1 MGGGG
6 TISEGIRRL
15 FQRRSTS
22 SKQHNNELLVKD
34 LRSQLAVIPTT
45 NDHDH
50 DQPQQSL
57 FNLNHIKVP
66 TNTVFFPSS
75 MDPNKKVPNPTFFI
89 FLSFFIG
96 FDPFLFLLS
105 RVFQKL
111 SFSPSMERQV
121 NTRSKKSLEKEV
133 MVLFALQFTLTLV
146 KKLQSRKLTMFS
158 SMYLMPRGS

>member
-15 FQRRSTS
+15 FQRRPT
-22 SKQHNNELLVKD
+22 SKQQQQQHSNDNNNNNIDLVRD

-50 DQPQQSL
+50 PPPQQSL

-75 MDPNKKVPNPTFFI
+75 MDPNKKVSYLTSFI
-89 FLSFFIG
+89 IFHLSFFLSFFHSIH
-96 FDPFLFLLS
+96 FF
-105 RVFQKL
+105 
-111 SFSPSMERQV
+111 SF
-121 NTRSKKSLEKEV
+121 
-133 MVLFALQFTLTLV
+133 
-146 KKLQSRKLTMFS
+146 
-158 SMYLMPRGS
+158 

>member
-15 FQRRSTS
+15 FQRRPTTCTS
-22 SKQHNNELLVKD
+22 SKQQQQQHSNDNNNNIDLVRD

-50 DQPQQSL
+50 QDHPQQQSL

-75 MDPNKKVPNPTFFI
+75 MDPNKKP
-89 FLSFFIG
+89 
-96 FDPFLFLLS
+96 
-105 RVFQKL
+105 
-111 SFSPSMERQV
+111 MC
-121 NTRSKKSLEKEV
+121 
-133 MVLFALQFTLTLV
+133 FTV
-146 KKLQSRKLTMFS
+146 I
-158 SMYLMPRGS
+158 

>member
-15 FQRRSTS
+15 FQRRSSTTS
-22 SKQHNNELLVKD
+22 TSKQQQQQQQQQHSNDNNINIDFVVRD

-50 DQPQQSL
+50 DHDHQQSL

-75 MDPNKKVPNPTFFI
+75 MDPNKKVI
-89 FLSFFIG
+89 SSLFLYSLIHTFIG
-96 FDPFLFLLS
+96 LDEFH
-105 RVFQKL
+105 RI
-111 SFSPSMERQV
+111 SF
-121 NTRSKKSLEKEV
+121 NT
-133 MVLFALQFTLTLV
+133 
-146 KKLQSRKLTMFS
+146 
-158 SMYLMPRGS
+158 GSTRN